1 MWSRYLRPVP
11 TDRETPLSARLDQF
25 IAESPA
31 ARRPHVDFLR
41 RASASLPS
49 GSTFL
54 DVGSGD
60 APYRELFDQHRYVTC
75 DWEQTIYA
83 PETAPDIV
91 AAADDI
97 PLEDASVDAILCTQV
112 LEHVAEPRQALAE
125 FHRLLRPGATVWIT
139 APLTWYLHETPHD
152 YYRYTPWG
160 MRYLLESTGFVDIDI
175 HAMNNSAETVA
186 ELLRQLQWIVG
197 SADDGRDEARAVSGR
212 ILAEMAGA
220 VESYGYLDTQWL
232 LPISFASTARRPA

>member
-1 MWSRYLRPVP
+1 MSTTPEP
-11 TDRETPLSARLDQF
+11 PLSDGLQRF

-41 RASASLPS
+41 RAAASLPA
-49 GSTFL
+49 GSTVL

-60 APYRELFDQHRYVTC
+60 APYRELFDQHRYTTC
-75 DWEQTIYA
+75 DWEQTIYD
-83 PETAPDIV
+83 PETVPDIT
-91 AAADDI
+91 ASADDI
-97 PLEDASVDAILCTQV
+97 PLDDASVDAIVCTQV
-112 LEHVAEPRQALAE
+112 LEHVAEPKLVLAE
-125 FHRLLRPGATVWIT
+125 FRRLLRPGATVWIT
-139 APLTWYLHETPHD
+139 APLTWYLHEVPHD

-160 MRYLLESTGFVDIDI
+160 MRYLLEATGFEDIDI

-197 SADDGRDEARAVSGR
+197 TADDGRDEARATTGKVLGE
-212 ILAEMAGA
+212 LAGA

-232 LPISFASTARRPA
+232 LPISFSTTARRPA